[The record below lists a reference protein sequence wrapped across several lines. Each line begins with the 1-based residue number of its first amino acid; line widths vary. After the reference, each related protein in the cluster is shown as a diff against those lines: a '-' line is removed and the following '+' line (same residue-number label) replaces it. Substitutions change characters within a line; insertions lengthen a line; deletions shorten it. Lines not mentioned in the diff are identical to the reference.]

1 MHLIYVHLWMFSIQ
15 WIKIILL
22 PTEIINLFHSAVCY
36 QAQSLNFQI
45 QNLRVIFDTYPLLA
59 TWTSSPVDVATES
72 NGWDALMSS
81 PSSCLSHCLASFL
94 IHQNFSMVLL
104 MSSLSHC
111 LASFLIHQNFSMV
124 LLMSSWR
131 SHPQIISHLYFSL
144 LLKRPWFLP
153 HSTLS
158 HASHHLLLV
167 ALSRSWILIPLPI
180 SSFIFFIIIQ
190 LVFYLFIF
198 FFF

>member
-1 MHLIYVHLWMFSIQ
+1 MHLWMFSIQ

-104 MSSLSHC
+104 MSS
-111 LASFLIHQNFSMV
+111 
-124 LLMSSWR
+124 WR

-180 SSFIFFIIIQ
+180 SSF
-190 LVFYLFIF
+190 F
-198 FFF
+198 FF